1 MYDHKSERQCR
12 PVSDC
17 KVFAE
22 FGRTHISMQ
31 NRSPS
36 KWSLNPI
43 ELVIFLCCFGMFTV
57 SAYRLIFMAPTT
69 IPVATAEPPQVE
81 RKVASLQ
88 SQFIQVE
95 IPCSDHFETETTASK
110 VRLIS
115 KFCKGSKVESPAA
128 IKTLT
133 VIHGTNRFNAT
144 VFVSND
150 QFSTDFI
157 PLVNGENPIQI
168 EMEARDGSKI
178 TREIAFKKF

>member
-1 MYDHKSERQCR
+1 MSGR
-12 PVSDC
+12 
-17 KVFAE
+17 KVFAQ
-22 FGRTHISMQ
+22 FDRTQRSMQ

-57 SAYRLIFMAPTT
+57 SAYRLIFMAPTV
-69 IPVATAEPPQVE
+69 IPVATVEPPQVE

-88 SQFIQVE
+88 SPFIQVD
-95 IPCSDHFETETTASK
+95 IPCTERFETETTASK

-115 KFCKGSKVESPAA
+115 KFCKGSKVESPSS
-128 IKTLT
+128 IKKLT

-157 PLVNGENPIQI
+157 PLVNGDNPIQI
-168 EMEARDGSKI
+168 EMETREGSKI